1 MRKRFKSKKKNNF
14 NKLLLFIIIFLTSFN
29 VGYKLIKDKIIKFF
43 SEDNYLD
50 NLIDTS
56 FNSQIKYE
64 DLLIP
69 NATAP
74 TFNESNNV
82 TEPIIYIYN
91 THDEEKYEHNYIN
104 SYNISPNVKLASYYL
119 QEQLKNEGIISIV
132 EDRSIAKLLKE
143 NDWIYSRS
151 YDASRIYLED
161 IKQRYPSIKYF
172 IDLHRD
178 SSVKEKTTTTYEG
191 KDYAK
196 ILFIIGLEQDNYE
209 ANLEITN
216 RLNEILKSN
225 VPTISRG
232 IYKKSGPGVNG
243 IYNQDFDSNCIL
255 IEMGG
260 QYNNI
265 IEVSNTIELLAKSL
279 KTLLEEYE
287 KEE

>member
-1 MRKRFKSKKKNNF
+1 MR
-14 NKLLLFIIIFLTSFN
+14 
-29 VGYKLIKDKIIKFF
+29 
-43 SEDNYLD
+43 
-50 NLIDTS
+50 
-56 FNSQIKYE
+56 
-64 DLLIP
+64 
-69 NATAP
+69 
-74 TFNESNNV
+74 
-82 TEPIIYIYN
+82 
-91 THDEEKYEHNYIN
+91 
-104 SYNISPNVKLASYYL
+104 
-119 QEQLKNEGIISIV
+119 GIISIV